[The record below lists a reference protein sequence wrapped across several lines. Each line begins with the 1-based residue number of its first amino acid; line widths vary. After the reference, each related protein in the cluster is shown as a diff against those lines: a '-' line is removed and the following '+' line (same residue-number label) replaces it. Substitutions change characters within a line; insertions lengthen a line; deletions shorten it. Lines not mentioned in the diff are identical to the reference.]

1 MGIPLGAGAA
11 TPLFHHDFNSAK
23 DASGTYNCQPMSGA
37 QLTKIGDEG
46 ILELGDSNGWFDFS
60 EAFGQLVK
68 NLSGDYTI
76 AANILIPETTP
87 LGANGN
93 FILNFGNS
101 SSEGYAFFGANQS
114 RYSTRQTILILT

>member
-1 MGIPLGAGAA
+1 MRVINCIAGAVLMGIPLGAGAA

-76 AANILIPETTP
+76 DHT
-87 LGANGN
+87 G
-93 FILNFGNS
+93 
-101 SSEGYAFFGANQS
+101 
-114 RYSTRQTILILT
+114 RQCPK